1 MNIFVITNTLNFT
14 YMKNLTSLFIIG
26 FVIFMCIF
34 AYNTNEKN
42 EQMKRELEQRELEM
56 YSMKNDSVQIIQD
69 SLQNVQEELSL
80 GQAYRD
86 SIQIINVTTDK
97 PNTSGGVNLYIKWKN
112 NTRRVIKYVRF
123 KVSAMNGVNDEV
135 YCEMSMN
142 TSPMCVKITGP
153 INPNQISGNDTYW
166 DNVWYNGDIRRC
178 VIRKMEV
185 DFMDGSTV
193 VIPMG

>member
-1 MNIFVITNTLNFT
+1 
-14 YMKNLTSLFIIG
+14 MKNLTSLFIIG

-56 YSMKNDSVQIIQD
+56 YSIQNDSVQIIQD
-69 SLQNVQEELSL
+69 SIQNVQEELSL

-86 SIQIINVTTDK
+86 SIQIIKVTTDK
-97 PNTSGGVNLYIKWKN
+97 PNNTGGVNLYIKWKN

-123 KVSAMNGVNDEV
+123 KVSAINGVNDEV
-135 YCEMSMN
+135 YSETDTYN
-142 TSPMCVKITGP
+142 LPACVIVTGP
-153 INPNQISGNDTYW
+153 INPNQISGNDIYW
-166 DNVWYNGDIRRC
+166 ECVWYNYSIKRC
-178 VIRKMEV
+178 VIRKMEI